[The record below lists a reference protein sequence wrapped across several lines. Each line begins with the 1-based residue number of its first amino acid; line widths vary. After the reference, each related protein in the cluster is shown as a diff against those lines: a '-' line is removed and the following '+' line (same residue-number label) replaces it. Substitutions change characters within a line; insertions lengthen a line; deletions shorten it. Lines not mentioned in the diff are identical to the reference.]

1 MLESLKALVEP
12 RQHGDHWKVEK
23 QGSYEKIVVV
33 HGANHRVANLID
45 FVRSVQFASAALSS
59 VKEEP
64 LSQQEKERLFL
75 PLAETSITLQR
86 GIAELSFIRRIVLH
100 VIQYLFTGT
109 SISGATKTL
118 ESAVYS
124 SPELHNPVAA
134 KLAYPRLFRDA
145 EYAQTCLAA
154 YQEVAKKYALPSVAD
169 TLGNGKQALK
179 NPLLYYLRQILAEEW
194 HQLNS
199 LVKQGKGVDDPVV
212 KNRIDVAMQTA
223 LVLAKLALTHERSF
237 YSPPYKELTKMD
249 QDKYAFWIMYTIS
262 NFYGWLRSCSP
273 ADSLDVS
280 WQRTYE
286 EICSL
291 GQDNGIKFGDE
302 LHIDQRNFM
311 PNEAFLTEQLMVK
324 KL

>member
-1 MLESLKALVEP
+1 MGNSKARARRCCILQSLRVIVEP
-12 RQHGDHWKVEK
+12 RQHEHHWKVVK
-23 QGSYEKIVVV
+23 QGSHEKIVVV
-33 HGANHRVANLID
+33 HGANHRLANLID
-45 FVRSVQFASAALSS
+45 FVRSVQFVSSALSS
-59 VKEEP
+59 VKE
-64 LSQQEKERLFL
+64 
-75 PLAETSITLQR
+75 
-86 GIAELSFIRRIVLH
+86 G
-100 VIQYLFTGT
+100 
-109 SISGATKTL
+109 
-118 ESAVYS
+118 
-124 SPELHNPVAA
+124 
-134 KLAYPRLFRDA
+134 RDA

-154 YQEVAKKYALPSVAD
+154 YQDVAKKYALPSVAD

-179 NPLLYYLRQILAEEW
+179 NPLLYHLRQILAEEW

-199 LVKQGKGVDDPVV
+199 LVKQGKGLDDPVV
-212 KNRIDVAMQTA
+212 KNRTDVAMQTA
-223 LVLAKLALTHERSF
+223 LVLAKLVLTHERSF

-311 PNEAFLTEQLMVK
+311 PNEAYLTEQLMVK